1 MNSNNEWYTPDYVLD
16 NVREVLGTIDLD
28 PATSHTAQDRVQATN
43 FYTEEN
49 NGLNFPWMGQVWCN
63 PPYSAALI
71 KKFTAKFASEYS
83 NGNMKEGI
91 ILTNSGTDTLWNVPL
106 SAGVQAYTLGR
117 ISFIQP
123 DGTEKG
129 KGGRGQC
136 FTYFGKNPG
145 KFIEVFTKDNFCWV
159 PNLSLIQLPNS

>member
-1 MNSNNEWYTPDYVLD
+1 MNVEWYTPEHVLD
-16 NVREVLGTIDLD
+16 LVREVLGQIDID
-28 PATSHTAQDRVQATN
+28 PASSNIAQERVGAAK
-43 FYTEEN
+43 FYTKEQD
-49 NGLNFPWMGQVWCN
+49 GLKYSWVGKVYCN
-63 PPYSAALI
+63 LPYDATGI

-91 ILTNSGTDTLWNVPL
+91 ILTNSGTDTLWNQSL
-106 SAGVQAYTLGR
+106 SKGIQAYTVGR

-136 FTYFGKNPG
+136 FTYFGKNPL
-145 KFIEVFTKDNFCWV
+145 KFIEVFTRSNFCWV
-159 PNLSLIQLPNS
+159 PNLSLLGLS